1 MSGFILTVFLD
12 ACKAKTFQNKWMS
25 AQSWSDLIMHN
36 FFIRAELQ
44 FTGSDLVK
52 AVSKSHTSL
61 SMDITWTQVP
71 LDHCGIFCWTLQ
83 PKGKSKV
90 YYFLVTTSGNG
101 FRRSMD
107 GED

>member
-52 AVSKSHTSL
+52 AVSKSHN
-61 SMDITWTQVP
+61 MDSGSTGP
-71 LDHCGIFCWTLQ
+71 LWNILLD
-83 PKGKSKV
+83 
-90 YYFLVTTSGNG
+90 TTAK
-101 FRRSMD
+101 RK
-107 GED
+107 E